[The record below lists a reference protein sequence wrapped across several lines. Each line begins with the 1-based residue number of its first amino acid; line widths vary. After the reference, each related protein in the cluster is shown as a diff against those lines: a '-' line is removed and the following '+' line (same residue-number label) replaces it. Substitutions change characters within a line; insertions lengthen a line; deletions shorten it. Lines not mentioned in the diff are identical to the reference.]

1 MKSIQNSLDWFC
13 VKHPVLTRC
22 TLYTIYAILIFFC
35 AKVLGFHV
43 AVAVIIFLLM
53 AFYTLLMVSSAA
65 FRLMREPIKQFGS
78 GDPYPLLRVTYELL
92 KHENGKAARLLVNVY
107 RSAALCMVG
116 EFEFAISVL
125 KAANIES
132 NTSATVPVKLLYY
145 NGLADAYFMLGDYE
159 KYAIWF
165 EQYARIFSDMKE
177 GARKNSLKNSHNIS
191 LAQYHISKGEYT
203 KALELLCNATAS
215 VEISKVDVAY
225 LSAMAHIGLGDKD
238 LARQDL
244 MFVISFDK
252 DIYVVKHAREL
263 LEELDKDSEKKD
275 QDVENPQ

>member
-1 MKSIQNSLDWFC
+1 MKSIQNNLDWFC
-13 VKHPVLTRC
+13 VKHPVLTKC
-22 TLYTIYAILIFFC
+22 ILYTIYAILIFFC
-35 AKVLGFHV
+35 AKVLGLHV

-53 AFYTLLMVSSAA
+53 VFSLLMVSSAA
-65 FRLMREPIKQFGS
+65 FRLMREPIKQFGL

-92 KHENGKAARLLVNVY
+92 KHENGKAARLLINIY
-107 RSAALCMVG
+107 RSAALCMIG
-116 EFEFAISVL
+116 EFELVISVL

-177 GARKNSLKNSHNIS
+177 GARKNSLKSSHNIS

-203 KALELLCNATAS
+203 KALELLCNVTAS
-215 VEISKVDVAY
+215 AEITKVDVAY
-225 LSAMAHIGLGDKD
+225 YSAMAHIGLGDKD

-252 DIYVVKHAREL
+252 NIYVVNHAREL
-263 LEELDKDSEKKD
+263 LEELDKDSEKNC
-275 QDVENPQ
+275 QTVENPQ